1 MKQKERSFSCSY
13 ILIPLL
19 FTLYTARIHHKVFT
33 YNSYICHLNIIIL
46 LYHSISLLSK
56 IIILSS
62 LYQHIIISSLSKI
75 IILSSSSKIIISS
88 SLYQYIIIS
97 SLSKIIILSS
107 SSKIIISSLSK
118 IIILSSSSKII
129 VTLEVHITIG
139 EPLL

>member
-19 FTLYTARIHHKVFT
+19 LTLYTAGIHHKVFT

-46 LYHSISLLSK
+46 LYHSISSLSK
-56 IIILSS
+56 ISILSS
-62 LYQHIIISSLSKI
+62 LYQHIIISSL
-75 IILSSSSKIIISS
+75 SKIIISS

-107 SSKIIISSLSK
+107 SNKIITGE
-118 IIILSSSSKII
+118 IILIKKKLSLIIGSK
-129 VTLEVHITIG
+129 THPA
-139 EPLL
+139 PLCTNQFSIKNC

>member
-1 MKQKERSFSCSY
+1 MKQNERSFSCLY

-19 FTLYTARIHHKVFT
+19 FTLYTAGIHHKVFI

-46 LYHSISLLSK
+46 LYHSISSLSK

-75 IILSSSSKIIISS
+75 IISS

-97 SLSKIIILSS
+97 SLSKIFILSS
-107 SSKIIISSLSK
+107 SNKIITGE
-118 IIILSSSSKII
+118 IILIKKKLSLIIGSK
-129 VTLEVHITIG
+129 THPA
-139 EPLL
+139 PLCTNQFSIKNC